1 MKTEGY
7 KVEKRIGIIGGGA
20 AGLFAACMLKK
31 LSGNSGLDVTI
42 LEKNQVPGKKLT
54 LTGHGRCNITNRKPV
69 SDLKNGYHEADN
81 FIYPAL
87 KSFGPDDT
95 VRFFEDD
102 LGLKTKEEDN
112 NRIFPVC
119 DSAVKVRD
127 SLVAYI
133 SGSTRVI
140 CGSEVKEISKD
151 SCFKVIA
158 SDGEYAFDDLILSG
172 GGRSFPQTGSTG
184 DSYRFAESL
193 GHTVI
198 PVRAALAPVK
208 ADDNSSRLTAALSG
222 VSVTAGVSVYCNE
235 RKTASCTGEMLFAEF
250 GLTGPAV
257 MELSREIP
265 SDISGM
271 TVRLELDLVP
281 SMNEEQF
288 DLEIQK
294 LIGIH
299 PDSKI
304 STILSGFVPASVAA
318 EVCSAAGVTGLYAQ
332 GFTKDNR
339 KKIVNGMKHLR
350 IGIDEVPSK
359 DRAYVTRGGVSLKEI
374 DRKTFGSR
382 LVPGLYI
389 IGEAADI
396 DGVSGGYNL
405 QACMSEAHLAAA
417 DILGKK

>member
-1 MKTEGY
+1 MA
-7 KVEKRIGIIGGGA
+7 KRIGIIGGGA

-31 LSGNSGLDVTI
+31 LSGNEGLDVTI
-42 LEKNQVPGKKLT
+42 LEKNPVPGKKLT

-69 SDLKNGYHEADN
+69 SELKKGYHEADN

-102 LGLKTKEEDN
+102 LGIKTKEEDN

-127 SLVAYI
+127 ALVSYI
-133 SGSTRVI
+133 SGSTRLI
-140 CGSEVKEISKD
+140 CGSEVKEIRKD
-151 SCFKVIA
+151 SCFEVTA
-158 SDGEYAFDDLILSG
+158 SDGEYVFDDLVLSG
-172 GGRSFPQTGSTG
+172 GGRSFPQTGSAG
-184 DSYRFAESL
+184 DSYRFAECL

-198 PVRAALAPVK
+198 PVRAALAPIK
-208 ADDNSSRLTAALSG
+208 ADDISSGLTVALSG
-222 VSVTAGVSVYCNE
+222 VSVTAGVSVYCND

-265 SDISGM
+265 SDIAGM
-271 TVRLELDLVP
+271 NVRIEIDLVP

-304 STILSGFVPASVAA
+304 STILSGFIPASVAA
-318 EVCSAAGVTGLYAQ
+318 EICSMAGVTGLYAQ

-339 KKIVNGMKHLR
+339 KKIVNGMKHLM

-374 DRKTFGSR
+374 DRKTFRSR

-405 QACMSEAHLAAA
+405 QACMSEAYLAAS
-417 DILGKK
+417 DILRK